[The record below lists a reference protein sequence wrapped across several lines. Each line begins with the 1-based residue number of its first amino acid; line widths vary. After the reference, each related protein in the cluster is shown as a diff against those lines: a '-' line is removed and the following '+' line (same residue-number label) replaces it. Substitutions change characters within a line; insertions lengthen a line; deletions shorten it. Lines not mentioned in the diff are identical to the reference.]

1 MALPLTRRP
10 GNGVACRCAACHRDG
25 GARAAGCHRLA
36 SRELPAA
43 RLSRFPAW
51 NSVSVALKGYLAPS
65 GNRKPT
71 RLFEPVSPALLQE
84 ATAKSARRPVQ
95 SERPGHTAGAFAFCG
110 VRIRA
115 FATRGCVR
123 KGLWAR
129 ASGVARP
136 SAWPTVAGV
145 LADCLSLHRETFPR
159 SGVSVERS
167 RPGDVSEVIT
177 ADSEGCLPGP
187 SSHCS
192 AAWLP
197 RIPRGALETAS
208 CRPNA

>member
-1 MALPLTRRP
+1 MSSAADSSVSIQASGVSPSSSDPKPRFRRTRGVSRSRRESEANAGVRNPFRP
-10 GNGVACRCAACHRDG
+10 PYFKRR
-25 GARAAGCHRLA
+25 ARNWRAERFRVNALA
-36 SRELPAA
+36 SQPGR
-43 RLSRFPAW
+43 SRF
-51 NSVSVALKGYLAPS
+51 
-65 GNRKPT
+65 
-71 RLFEPVSPALLQE
+71 
-84 ATAKSARRPVQ
+84 ARRV
-95 SERPGHTAGAFAFCG
+95 
-110 VRIRA
+110 RA
-115 FATRGCVR
+115 FAARGCVR
-123 KGLWAR
+123 GGLWGW

-145 LADCLSLHRETFPR
+145 LADCLSAHRETFPR